1 MNDDLYKDLRK
12 LSPKVTGGLV
22 RMREETFKE
31 GSVPSKYKVLAALSI
46 VVATKCEPCIRGYT
60 KLAYQAGT
68 DEQELIEFLN
78 VAMTESGC
86 PGEQWAMKS
95 LQVFRDLQSGK
106 HIEGSICCKE

>member
-1 MNDDLYKDLRK
+1 MEDDIYKELRK
-12 LSPKVTGGLV
+12 LNPKVTGGLI

-31 GSVPSKYKVLAALSI
+31 GAVSSKYKILAALSI

-60 KLAYQAGT
+60 KMAFQSGT
-68 DEQELIEFLN
+68 TDQELIEFLN

-95 LQVFRDLQSGK
+95 FQVFKDLQNGQQV
-106 HIEGSICCKE
+106 EGDICCKE